1 MTHEELVQLIKW
13 KLARGKFRPRLKDLI
28 QMNTPRVVMQETK
41 KAFRAID
48 KRKDVEGAVN
58 ALSNLK
64 GVGPAMA
71 SAVLSA
77 MAPELAPF
85 MADELLLSMPEVEG
99 IDYTMKEYMK
109 LVDQTKQCVERL
121 NAQGGTE
128 WTPHKVEMAVWTYYI
143 LREFKPEALENL
155 PEASDRR
162 VATSEPAES
171 DGPANGNNGVNG
183 ETPVENGNGLAAEH
197 SEKSDEVGAASES
210 AAKRPLAETEPEEA
224 AGSEAK
230 RICSSEAE
238 EAQAEIVAEAPNG
251 VNSTPHPITSGGD

>member
-1 MTHEELVQLIKW
+1 MGSMGQSPTMASRSAQFFLSGTSKQFDFVLNKYQEALQAKADSKNSKSEVLLKLDKWYQNELPKKIKSRGKEGHMTHEELVQLLKW

-28 QMNTPRVVMQETK
+28 QTNTPRVVMQETK

-48 KRKDVEGAVN
+48 KRKDLEGAVN

-121 NAQGGTE
+121 NAQGGE

-143 LREFKPEALENL
+143 LRDLKPEALENL
-155 PEASDRR
+155 PE
-162 VATSEPAES
+162 
-171 DGPANGNNGVNG
+171 
-183 ETPVENGNGLAAEH
+183 
-197 SEKSDEVGAASES
+197 
-210 AAKRPLAETEPEEA
+210 

-230 RICSSEAE
+230 RICSSEAG
-238 EAQAEIVAEAPNG
+238 EAQAEAI
-251 VNSTPHPITSGGD
+251 